1 MQTEITVKVF
11 NDLDFIIKKLTSL
24 NYTLQ
29 EKVFMQDWYFSKNT
43 LEELNNFDYPT
54 LIKNS
59 FIVRNVIDSENKT
72 FLCYKNKVLDDFGN
86 VIKEEKT
93 SVEVSNL
100 ENVLKILNS
109 CKLTNWCYLKQDM
122 YIFSKG
128 EICFAVQVVEDLGI
142 FIEYEETKCI
152 QNLSEKEKIEKMY
165 NDLKELG
172 LRLDTDYSSK
182 KVYLKFKRNS

>member
-24 NYTLQ
+24 NYTQQ

-72 FLCYKNKVLDDFGN
+72 FLCYKNKILDDFGN

-109 CKLTNWCYLKQDM
+109 CILTNWCYLKQDM

-142 FIEYEETKCI
+142 FIEYEETKSI

-165 NDLKELG
+165 IDLKELG
-172 LRLDTDYSSK
+172 LQLDTDYSSK
-182 KVYLKFKRNS
+182 KVYLKFKQKS

>member
-72 FLCYKNKVLDDFGN
+72 FLCYKN
-86 VIKEEKT
+86 I
-93 SVEVSNL
+93 S
-100 ENVLKILNS
+100 
-109 CKLTNWCYLKQDM
+109 
-122 YIFSKG
+122 
-128 EICFAVQVVEDLGI
+128 
-142 FIEYEETKCI
+142 
-152 QNLSEKEKIEKMY
+152 
-165 NDLKELG
+165 NDLWG
-172 LRLDTDYSSK
+172 
-182 KVYLKFKRNS
+182 

>member
-1 MQTEITVKVF
+1 
-11 NDLDFIIKKLTSL
+11 
-24 NYTLQ
+24 
-29 EKVFMQDWYFSKNT
+29 MQDWYFSKNT

-152 QNLSEKEKIEKMY
+152 QNLSEKEKR
-165 NDLKELG
+165 
-172 LRLDTDYSSK
+172 RLT
-182 KVYLKFKRNS
+182 KRLFLM

>member
-11 NDLDFIIKKLTSL
+11 NDLDFIIKSLTSL

-72 FLCYKNKVLDDFGN
+72 FLCYKNKVLDELGN

-142 FIEYEETKCI
+142 FIEYEETKSI
-152 QNLSEKEKIEKMY
+152 QNLSEKEKIDKMY
-165 NDLKELG
+165 SDLKKLG
-172 LRLDTDYSSK
+172 LQLDTDYSSK

>member
-24 NYTLQ
+24 NYTQQ
-29 EKVFMQDWYFSKNT
+29 ENVFMQDWYFSKNT
-43 LEELNNFDYPT
+43 LEELNNFDFPT

-142 FIEYEETKCI
+142 FIEYEETKSI

-172 LRLDTDYSSK
+172 LQLDTDHSSK